1 MQTQKNWQQAAG
13 NELAGPDGGKKVALF
28 RVLSNGNGGVRAC
41 CSHSTAAPRLRLDPI
56 NIGEFR
62 FYGKKLF
69 IAPPRATFDVN
80 SNHSRANSVPSRDPA
95 FIRGR
100 YHASPS
106 IRRVPGSGT
115 GGQGG
120 GGTGGQGG
128 GGAGNRGRGG
138 EGDGGTGGQGDR
150 GHDILPSGQGS
161 AENNSLMT
169 PMNEQI
175 TMASEKKKAVDQSS
189 YAKRLCQNTE
199 TA

>member
-115 GGQGG
+115 GGQGDR
-120 GGTGGQGG
+120 GTVGQW
-128 GGAGNRGRGG
+128 
-138 EGDGGTGGQGDR
+138 DR